1 MQKPSGEG
9 VQKKPGGEWVQKPSG
24 VLAGSA
30 LAGETRC
37 GRSPRRSRSRS
48 RGNERG
54 GGARG
59 GAGGGGSCALHS
71 PLLLGIFLTL
81 TSLLKLTLLASE
93 EASVW
98 SERRE
103 SERSEDRRPG
113 RSRQGCGRP
122 QVHRR
127 EDRLTEAGPGWV
139 RTKMKIEI
147 RNFEFRIPTP
157 CLTSVSR

>member
-1 MQKPSGEG
+1 MGAKTKRCPCWVRTSRGDSLRTFSAKEPESISGER
-9 VQKKPGGEWVQKPSG
+9 
-24 VLAGSA
+24 A
-30 LAGETRC
+30 
-37 GRSPRRSRSRS
+37 
-48 RGNERG
+48 G